1 MNEENSNFNFQIESE
16 DVGKRLD
23 AFLAE
28 KIEDWSRARLQRLID
43 GGDVL
48 VNQKDAKSS
57 YKLRS
62 ADEIEVELTAPI
74 VETVEAENIPL
85 NVVYE
90 DEHLI
95 VINKQAG
102 LIVHA
107 GIGVRNGTL
116 VNALMYHFQIQNSE
130 FKIQNDLWNADKD
143 QRPKTKDQ
151 YRAGIVHRLD
161 KNTSGLIVVAKT
173 EATHETLSQQFHD
186 RQVYKSYVALVHGS
200 VRREG
205 GKIEEK
211 IGRDKWNR
219 MKMSV
224 AKNGRNALSLW
235 NVRRRFEKFTLL
247 DVEIK
252 TGRTHQIRVHL
263 AFLNHPVVG
272 DETYNEGRDNTIAD
286 VKIRKAIQDLNRF
299 FLHAEKLSFT
309 HPKTKEK
316 MDFHAP
322 LPQELANLLEIIQ

>member
-1 MNEENSNFNFQIESE
+1 MNEESTILNFSVSPE

-28 KIEDWSRARLQRLID
+28 NIKDWSRARLQRLI
-43 GGDVL
+43 GEGDVS
-48 VNQKDAKSS
+48 VNQKDAKAS
-57 YKLRS
+57 YKLRGS
-62 ADEIEVELTAPI
+62 EEIEVELIAPI

-85 NVVYE
+85 EIVYE
-90 DEHLI
+90 DEYI
-95 VINKQAG
+95 IIINKNAG
-102 LIVHA
+102 MVVHP
-107 GIGVRNGTL
+107 GIGNMNGTL
-116 VNALMYHFQIQNSE
+116 ANALAFKFQIPDSDLQINQADDEQS
-130 FKIQNDLWNADKD
+130 KIQSLKS
-143 QRPKTKDQ
+143 KI
-151 YRAGIVHRLD
+151 GIVHRLD

-173 EATHETLSQQFHD
+173 EATHENLAQQFHD
-186 RQVYKSYVALVHGS
+186 RKVYKSYVALVHGS
-200 VRREG
+200 IRRES
-205 GKIEEK
+205 GKVEEK
-211 IGRDKWNR
+211 IGRDKFSR
-219 MKMSV
+219 TKMAIS
-224 AKNGRNALSLW
+224 KNGRNALSLW

-286 VKIRKAIQDLNRF
+286 IKIRQAIQSLDRF

-316 MDFHAP
+316 MEFHAP
-322 LPQELANLLEIIQ
+322 LPKELTNLLEII

>member
-1 MNEENSNFNFQIESE
+1 MELNENEETSSFILHPSSL
-16 DVGKRLD
+16 DTGKRLD

-28 KIEDWSRARLQRLID
+28 KIEDWSRARLQRLISD
-43 GGDVL
+43 GDVL

-62 ADEIEVELTAPI
+62 TDEIEVELTAPI
-74 VETVEAENIPL
+74 VETIEAEDIPL
-85 NVVYE
+85 NIVYE
-90 DEHLI
+90 DEYLI

-116 VNALMYHFQIQNSE
+116 VNALMFHFQNLSQHGGKS
-130 FKIQNDLWNADKD
+130 
-143 QRPKTKDQ
+143 
-151 YRAGIVHRLD
+151 RAGIVHRLD
-161 KNTSGLIVVAKT
+161 KNTSGLIVVAKD

-186 RQVYKSYVALVHGS
+186 RKIYKSYVTLVHGS
-200 VRREG
+200 IRRES

-219 MKMSV
+219 MKMSI

-322 LPQELANLLEIIQ
+322 LPKELTNLLEII